1 MKANVIKI
9 VIAIALAMLLG
20 VINYTIASD
29 NDYRNWISFG
39 VTTVTMT
46 LLLIL
51 TMGIDYNCGY
61 RTTNI
66 KLVAT
71 IGTLIVLIGNIVF
84 SCFMYIVPIYL
95 AVMGIISL
103 IFFVLVYT
111 LIPKDNSEQK
121 D

>member
-9 VIAIALAMLLG
+9 VIAVVLAMLLG
-20 VINYTIASD
+20 IINYTIASD
-29 NDYRNWISFG
+29 SDYRNWISFG
-39 VTTVTMT
+39 VTTMTMA

-84 SCFMYIVPIYL
+84 SCFDYVIPIYISIL
-95 AVMGIISL
+95 GIISL
-103 IFFVLVYT
+103 LFFVLVYV
-111 LIPKDNSEQK
+111 LIPKGDSK
-121 D
+121 

>member
-9 VIAIALAMLLG
+9 VVAVVLAMLLG

-29 NDYRNWISFG
+29 SDCRNWISFG
-39 VTTVTMT
+39 VTTVTMA

-51 TMGIDYNCGY
+51 AMGIDYNCGY